1 MPHLNWISIAK
12 NQDNKKEYAHESDKS
27 TDKQLCK
34 VKYIVGQ
41 SKNVIFI
48 TFQLR
53 RKCTTLKCPNSGD
66 KKEAEQMACQLVTVT
81 RRLIIS
87 AKLEKRRLTLSSITG
102 PKEKGLVIT
111 SFLSVLFSAKSSVYD
126 FGTTSVRYCC

>member
-1 MPHLNWISIAK
+1 
-12 NQDNKKEYAHESDKS
+12 
-27 TDKQLCK
+27 
-34 VKYIVGQ
+34 
-41 SKNVIFI
+41 
-48 TFQLR
+48 
-53 RKCTTLKCPNSGD
+53 
-66 KKEAEQMACQLVTVT
+66 MACQLVTVT